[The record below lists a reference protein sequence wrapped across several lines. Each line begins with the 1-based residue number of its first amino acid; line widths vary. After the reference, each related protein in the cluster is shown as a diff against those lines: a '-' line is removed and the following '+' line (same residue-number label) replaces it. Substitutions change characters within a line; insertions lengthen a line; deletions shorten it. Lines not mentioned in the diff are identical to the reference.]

1 MDCWWNEWWIIRYSW
16 QLTYWNKLPL
26 RASSSS
32 DAYATSVHYQC
43 MNRMIDWK
51 FICSI
56 PYPTILTYLHWEKGF
71 HVWKNTP
78 CLHSKLRWLQAH
90 QKKLVSFNRQLL
102 TETCGVSYPLPDIY
116 FAAHAARAADAHD
129 LCFTRSCL
137 FRRAIAQAGENL
149 TRRVW

>member
-1 MDCWWNEWWIIRYSW
+1 MEWVMNYQV
-16 QLTYWNKLPL
+16 QLAINLLKQITLESFLVTWRLCNV
-26 RASSSS
+26 SSL
-32 DAYATSVHYQC
+32 SVHEPDDRLKVHLFNSLSNY
-43 MNRMIDWK
+43 
-51 FICSI
+51 
-56 PYPTILTYLHWEKGF
+56 TYLHWEKGF

-78 CLHSKLRWLQAH
+78 CLHSKLRWLQAQ
-90 QKKLVSFNRQLL
+90 QKELVSFNRQLL
-102 TETCGVSYPLPDIY
+102 TETCWVSYPLPDIY